1 MIVFQPAT
9 PTASSGVLFAALHLG
24 GAGRAIGIEMNKE
37 LCDLQNAAVAAFQS
51 TLMEAAV
58 ASPSSSSA
66 EPSAAPITIM
76 HTDVAAALST
86 LHHADIIVSHTK
98 P

>member
-1 MIVFQPAT
+1 MFQLAT

-24 GAGRAIGIEMNKE
+24 GAGHVIGIEMNKE

-58 ASPSSSSA
+58 SSSSSSSA

-76 HTDVAAALST
+76 HTDVAAALPT
-86 LHHADIIVSHTK
+86 LHHADVIVCHIK